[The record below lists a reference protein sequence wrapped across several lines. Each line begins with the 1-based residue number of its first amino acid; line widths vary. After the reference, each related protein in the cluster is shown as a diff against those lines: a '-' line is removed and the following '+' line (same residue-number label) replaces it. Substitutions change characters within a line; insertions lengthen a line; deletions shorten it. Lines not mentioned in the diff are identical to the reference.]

1 MLGTRVSCA
10 KTDKPIVSRFGRQDR
25 VEARNRV
32 LGGVD
37 RDGTLHSK
45 LSVVTYT
52 GKTALHFDHL
62 PSARS
67 GQVHSSDAA
76 ASAMRPL
83 SDLFWALVF
92 L

>member
-1 MLGTRVSCA
+1 MYWVESI
-10 KTDKPIVSRFGRQDR
+10 KT
-25 VEARNRV
+25 A
-32 LGGVD
+32 
-37 RDGTLHSK
+37 HYSK

-92 L
+92 FVKIRVFFNDYLW